1 MAEEDSNFLYMDNVY
16 MSVVIMIK
24 TVAPMLVYLVFAC
37 LKSNSIDLDPIYLYL
52 INAKFVSDFWG
63 KSDF

>member
-1 MAEEDSNFLYMDNVY
+1 MDNVN
-16 MSVVIMIK
+16 MSVVIMTK